1 MDSRPRI
8 VVVGSSNTDMVV
20 RAARLPRPGETV
32 LGGAFSMVPGGKGAN
47 QAVAAARLGAHV
59 TFIARVGSDVFGDNA
74 IAAFEAEGIDTKFIV
89 RDESAPSGVA
99 LIGVDEATGE
109 NSIIVA
115 SGANANLSVDDVEK
129 AQSVIETASVL
140 VCQLETPLETIGMAL
155 KMARDAGVKTILN
168 PAPAQKLPDEILAN
182 ISVLTPNETE
192 ARQILG
198 GAPDTEFA
206 SDLPGQLLALGL
218 TEVIMTVGSE
228 GVLSAN
234 FEKMVLVKGLR
245 VKAVDT
251 TAAGDCFNGAL
262 AVALAEGLPTVDAVE
277 FANAAAA
284 LSVTK
289 AGAQPSLPTRAEV
302 DAFLGPLS

>member
-59 TFIARVGSDVFGDNA
+59 TCIARVGKDVFGDNA
-74 IAAFEAEGIDTKFIV
+74 IVAFEAEGIDTKFIV

-140 VCQLETPLETIGMAL
+140 VCQLETPLETVGAAL
-155 KMARDAGVKTILN
+155 KIAHDAGVKTILN

-182 ISVLTPNETE
+182 ISVLTPNQTE
-192 ARQILG
+192 AAILAGEGETTLPQIGHALQSQ
-198 GAPDTEFA
+198 GAANVIITC
-206 SDLPGQLLALGL
+206 GALGAL
-218 TEVIMTVGSE
+218 LINEYETSIIMAFAPKQV
-228 GVLSAN
+228 A
-234 FEKMVLVKGLR
+234 
-245 VKAVDT
+245 DT

-262 AVALAEGLPTVDAVE
+262 AVAISEGLPTVDAVE

-302 DAFLGPLS
+302 DAFLEAQP